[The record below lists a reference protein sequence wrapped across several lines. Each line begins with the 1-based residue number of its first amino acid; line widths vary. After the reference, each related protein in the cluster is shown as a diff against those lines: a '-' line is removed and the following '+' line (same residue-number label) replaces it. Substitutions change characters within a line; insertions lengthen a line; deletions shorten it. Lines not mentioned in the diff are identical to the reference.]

1 MEELHVLP
9 DHEELRE
16 QASGDEDE
24 LVVVDFEDDPLQRAA
39 DFVVPP
45 SSKILRI
52 LVEPRGDEIEEE
64 EQGQLEAVV
73 LGFLVDHVLVGLGL
87 IDFLIVVGDAKFE
100 IVKLLIFLVG
110 MIKTLSNGAKNQDG
124 SGQTCH
130 ENSQLFAQFV
140 FSLVVDEGLVVAK

>member
-1 MEELHVLP
+1 M
-9 DHEELRE
+9 
-16 QASGDEDE
+16 
-24 LVVVDFEDDPLQRAA
+24 
-39 DFVVPP
+39 
-45 SSKILRI
+45 
-52 LVEPRGDEIEEE
+52 
-64 EQGQLEAVV
+64 EAVV

-140 FSLVVDEGLVVAK
+140 FSLVVDEGLVVAKQLLKHVEQLLEDKHQDEQLWVLHHEVPAN